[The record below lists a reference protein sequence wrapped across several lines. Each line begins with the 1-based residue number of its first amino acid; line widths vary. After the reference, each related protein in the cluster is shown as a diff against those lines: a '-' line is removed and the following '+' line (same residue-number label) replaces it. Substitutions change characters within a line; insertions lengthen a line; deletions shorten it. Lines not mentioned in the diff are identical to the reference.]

1 MRSQTL
7 LVALCLSAGGP
18 AAVWGSGC
26 SLTVPFST
34 TKSHMMMTGEV
45 LGMTMGIDVPDTP
58 PGPPIAGN
66 VTLYLVDYTQCPDWK
81 SVHDVQ
87 GLFDGL
93 RFWANIT
100 VVQAYPEFILKA
112 ASVAI
117 QVHEVVAHVKTDVM
131 THTNDGG
138 FSGRGTQKVVGGYGI
153 ALHKEHTMEGD
164 VYSDVELSGHIS
176 ACRELPNIQ
185 VEVHSFGATKPSEMP
200 GKKSHVDYTFDIVAQ
215 NMAKS
220 GSGGAV
226 IEGVE
231 PTFVSWNTST
241 VLEVTGYSLFGP
253 DGRAATINLFNSE
266 QKTTKECVVIPAPVE
281 KKKSNSNS
289 DDSIDPS
296 LGKLEKLYCMAP
308 PGIPGEALTLLLGE
322 GANCGFEPVSIQYTE
337 SDCGPGHAACL
348 RLDHAFFDVDECTCE
363 CERGFTG
370 SQCNMCDARSSSA
383 CTTVETCLGG
393 HFEFLDLDMSTK
405 TYECTPADLPDPFKA
420 VAVSIRCSPIDR
432 SCELQVGGDAMGF
445 SGEPIVCSAY
455 DCDFRDGAAVAQC
468 AGVLCDMGEYKHV
481 LKAIIGHESIS
492 GSCAFTCQPPDK
504 FGLARCILEVSDM
517 PIPITADCHVAECVN
532 AATFNA
538 VTAFRRAWLLSH
550 WASIGLAFGI
560 VIAIPIFL
568 ILTLRTPKTLSEVR
582 REIEEL
588 ELGPRKDTL
597 GNRKD
602 TNILFHR
609 RDTLPPN
616 GADADGQKGAA
627 AGAPAADGLK
637 SATQGPVNRLRFET
651 MTVTA
656 ANGRAILNNVSG
668 SALAGETLGV
678 MGPSGSGKT
687 SLLDVLA
694 GLVPSGAE
702 TQGQVLLDDTPLVI
716 GAHYPPSLIAYCQQS
731 DLLPS
736 TMSVLECVTFAA
748 MLTLPETMGT
758 GEKMRRAADAIEELG
773 LGHVADSVVG
783 DATAMGQGS
792 RVSGGE
798 RRRISLAMSI
808 VARPAILLC
817 DEVTSGLDSTTA
829 LLMVRTLRALSRRGR
844 IVILTIH
851 QPSSRAFMALDRL
864 LLLRSGEV
872 VIATPV
878 HNLAAVC
885 ASSGHPCEAGVNMA
899 DHLLDVIQDKAQADK
914 LSEHCVW
921 EDAESAG
928 EGGGRMTSP
937 SKKAK
942 SKSIV
947 PDLTRPPKLT
957 PALVKTYAKRARLEL
972 SVLYWRS
979 AIAVVRHPSLFRLH
993 VAVGL
998 GAAFAVGLM
1007 FHGLQ
1012 SDVSGL
1018 QNRIGAVFFVLA
1030 LFGFSGLSAMEVFM
1044 GEMALSLREMRSGY
1058 YHLTSILVAKL
1069 SVDAML
1075 LRVVPAFAFAAA
1087 FYPLVNFDPAIDH
1100 FGTFLTITVLVNV
1113 AAGTLVA
1120 ALSIPFDSLGSAN
1133 LCATILMLVLLLLN
1147 GALLNLSTAPAPVA
1161 FMQGLSFFRYGFE
1174 SMLSNE
1180 LHNKVVM
1187 VEAPGVDAFPLSANL
1202 FLSLLGVNPNRMVSD
1217 IWMLFVFA
1225 ILHCFL
1231 ATFFLMRKTQ
1241 RKVDVAPPESSEGAE
1256 SDSKKWPKDAWQS
1269 SANVFSKKSSG
1280 RQQLL

>member
-694 GLVPSGAE
+694 GVIPEGSE
-702 TQGQVLLDDTPLVI
+702 PKGQIYLDDTQLAL
-716 GAHYPPSLIAYCQQS
+716 GDTYPPSLVAYCQQS

-748 MLTLPETMGT
+748 LLTLPEKMDRH
-758 GEKMRRAADAIEELG
+758 EKLLRATEAIDELG
-773 LGHVADSVVG
+773 LSHVADSIVG
-783 DATAMGQGS
+783 DPTGTGTKA

-829 LLMVRTLRALSRRGR
+829 MMMIRTLRALSRRGR
-844 IVILTIH
+844 IVLLTIH
-851 QPSSRAFMALDRL
+851 QPSSRAFMGLDRL
-864 LLLRSGEV
+864 LLLRSGELV
-872 VIATPV
+872 LSTPV
-878 HNLAAVC
+878 HNLSTVC
-885 ASSGHPCEAGVNMA
+885 VASGFPCEAGVNMA
-899 DHLLDVIQDKAQADK
+899 DHLLDVIQDPAQAARITEQSDW
-914 LSEHCVW
+914 H
-921 EDAESAG
+921 DAETG
-928 EGGGRMTSP
+928 HDVTSP
-937 SKKAK
+937 GGPSFDSRRGAGRDWGATIRRAK
-942 SKSIV
+942 
-947 PDLTRPPKLT
+947 
-957 PALVKTYAKRARLEL
+957 LEL
-972 SVLYWRS
+972 GVLYWRS
-979 AIAVVRHPSLFRLH
+979 GLAVLRHPSLFRLH
-993 VAVGL
+993 LIVAIGSALVVGIL
-998 GAAFAVGLM
+998 
-1007 FHGLQ
+1007 FHGLGH
-1012 SDVSGL
+1012 DVSGL

-1044 GEMALSLREMRSGY
+1044 GEMALSLREMRAGY
-1058 YHLTSILVAKL
+1058 YGLGTILFTKL
-1069 SVDAML
+1069 SVDALL
-1075 LRVVPAFAFAAA
+1075 LRIVPAFAFAAI
-1087 FYPLVNFDPAIDH
+1087 FYPLVNFDKTLEA
-1100 FGTFLTITVLVNV
+1100 FSVFLLITVLVNV

-1147 GALLNLSTAPAPVA
+1147 GALLNLSSAPPAIA
-1161 FMQGLSFFRYGFE
+1161 LCQKLSFFRFGFE
-1174 SMLSNE
+1174 AMLGNE
-1180 LHNKVVM
+1180 LHDKVVM
-1187 VEAPGVDAFPLSANL
+1187 VEAPGVDPFPLSANL
-1202 FLSLLGVNPNRMVSD
+1202 FLSLLGIDPTQLHVD
-1217 IWMLFVFA
+1217 IIMLAVFSVV
-1225 ILHCFL
+1225 HCL
-1231 ATFFLMRKTQ
+1231 GAGLLLKWKTMRKTVPSV
-1241 RKVDVAPPESSEGAE
+1241 RELVDRCVPT
-1256 SDSKKWPKDAWQS
+1256 SDEPRGKGSFVPMA
-1269 SANVFSKKSSG
+1269 
-1280 RQQLL
+1280 